1 MAAQKFDDALNLCLY
16 AAGMASRANDPARE
30 EKAYRAAVP
39 SAPNSRAPTSP
50 WRVSLAEADRHKDAL
65 VAFRE
70 GHRPGPQLVQ
80 GPPPTAAS
88 AIEIGE
94 YQSASSR

>member
-30 EKAYRAAVP
+30 EKAYRAAVAFCP
-39 SAPNSRAPTSP
+39 EQPRAHFALAGF
-50 WRVSLAEADRHKDAL
+50 LAEADRHKDAL